1 MIEEELKRLTEKPWS
16 EEERAIVQKLVDG
29 FMYYKKL
36 IPRTLKTDMITALQM
51 CNNLKD
57 KLDHLIETKKKK
69 VCKKCGGTESE
80 SESEECIET
89 KGD

>member
-1 MIEEELKRLTEKPWS
+1 MIEEELKKLTEKPWS
-16 EEERAIVQKLVDG
+16 EEEKAIVQKLVDG

-57 KLDHLIETKKKK
+57 KLDHLIEKKTKR
-69 VCKKCGGTESE
+69 VCKKCGSSESDSE
-80 SESEECIET
+80 SEKCL
-89 KGD
+89 GD